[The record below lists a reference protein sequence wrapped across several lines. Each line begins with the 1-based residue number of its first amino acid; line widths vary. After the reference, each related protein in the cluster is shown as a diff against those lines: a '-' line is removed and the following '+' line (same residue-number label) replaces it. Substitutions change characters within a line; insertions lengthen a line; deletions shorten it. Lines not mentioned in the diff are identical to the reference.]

1 MFIFETERMQVRR
14 FTTGDAEF
22 FFRVNGDPQVM
33 QFIRPAKN
41 RPDSDAFLQENLK
54 FYQEGSILG
63 RYAVTEK
70 TSGSFLGTFSFLY
83 LDGDADFHIGYAL
96 LPEAWGRGYATEL
109 VIKGAAYFF
118 AHTPHPRLFA
128 ITVSANTASRNVL
141 EKAGFTFRGS
151 TRQHG
156 EDLELFYLDR

>member
-1 MFIFETERMQVRR
+1 MCLFETERMQVRK

-22 FFRVNGDPQVM
+22 FFRVNGDPRVM

-41 RPDSDAFLQENLK
+41 RPDSDAFLQENLR
-54 FYQEGSILG
+54 FYQQGSILG

-109 VIKGAAYFF
+109 VINGAAYFF
-118 AHTPHPRLFA
+118 AHTTHPRLFA

-141 EKAGFTFRGS
+141 EKAGFTFRGA